1 MLPLSLQILLNEF
14 LKVAM
19 LEESKLVKTL
29 NPFN

>member
-29 NPFN
+29 NPCN

>member
-19 LEESKLVKTL
+19 LEESKLVETL
-29 NPFN
+29 NPCN